1 MERLER
7 NEPLPSAM
15 QGRWHDVEDAGAE
28 LIIDGGEVRYLGQA
42 TPYDYKVVGT
52 DDDALTVSLK
62 IDDEAGEDDFQRSH
76 ITELVITPEG
86 DFHVY
91 SVKFASQFVRVSA

>member
-1 MERLER
+1 MKRLKR
-7 NEPLPSAM
+7 SEPLPSAM
-15 QGRWHDVEDAGAE
+15 QGCWHDVEDVGAE

-42 TPYDYKVVGT
+42 IPYDYKVIRT

-62 IDDEAGEDDFQRSH
+62 IDDEAGEDGFQRSH

-86 DFHVY
+86 DFHAY
-91 SVKFASQFVRVSA
+91 NVKFTGQFVQVST